1 MDNWNA
7 YSIIRIVCIFVG
19 ISYLVGCNPTT
30 EIIKHERTE
39 YRDSV
44 THYILER
51 DTITVTDTIVKG
63 ATIAPVKAKTEF
75 TEGVAWVEDYKLN
88 LQLYNTVDSL
98 PIKFRYE
105 IRYITNKEII
115 EVDKLPKWAPWLLIG
130 LGASVLLLIIAL
142 ILRR

>member
-7 YSIIRIVCIFVG
+7 YRFIRIVCLIAG
-19 ISYLVGCNPTT
+19 IYYLVGCNPTT

-63 ATIAPVKAKTEF
+63 ATIAPVKAITEF
-75 TEGVAWVEDYKLN
+75 TEGVAWVENYKLN
-88 LQLYNTVDSL
+88 LKLYNTVDSL
-98 PIKFRYE
+98 PVKFRYE
-105 IRYITNKEII
+105 IRYITDKEII

-130 LGASVLLLIIAL
+130 LGASVLLLILSL

>member
-1 MDNWNA
+1 MLIVA
-7 YSIIRIVCIFVG
+7 GLYSII
-19 ISYLVGCNPTT
+19 GCRPVT
-30 EIIKHERTE
+30 EIIRYERTE

-51 DTITVTDTIVKG
+51 DTITVTDTIVRG

-75 TEGVAWVEDYKLN
+75 TEGVAWVENYKLN
-88 LQLYNTVDSL
+88 LQLYNIVDSL
-98 PIKFRYE
+98 PIEFRYE
-105 IRYITNKEII
+105 IRYITDREII